1 MATLVL
7 STVGTILGGPIG
19 GALGSLVGQAVDQQ
33 LFGAGPRRGPR
44 LGDLSIQTSSF
55 GTPIPRIFGTMRVAG
70 TVVWATDL
78 KEEETVE
85 GGGKSGPEVVSYA
98 YSASFAVALS
108 SRPALRVRRIW
119 ADGKLLRGAA
129 GDFKVECKFRFH
141 SGSEGQAVD
150 PLIASIEG
158 TGKTPAF
165 RGLALAVF
173 EDLALVEYGNRI
185 PMLTFE
191 LVADDEQISLGTIA
205 GDVSR
210 GLIQAG
216 DGTATVAGFAAYG
229 ADQRSAI
236 ADLIDVWGLSV
247 VETRLRQPVD
257 TDGEI
262 VSIAGDRERG
272 CAVDGGERETRE
284 QRSQQPARALP
295 ASLTLNYY
303 DPSRDYQ
310 GGQMR
315 ASVDGGGRGQWRVD
329 CPVVIEAATA
339 KQTANDAMAR
349 RWAERDRLKVNLA
362 PEYVDLR
369 PGEQV
374 ELAGIAGRWLVDE
387 ATIDG
392 LVVKAELRRM
402 TLPGPTMPADPG
414 RPVQQQD
421 QLFGTTD
428 LALFDLPDLGLD
440 GQGGLS
446 VALAASADG
455 AFKPVP
461 VAVTANQQPLPSINL
476 SRRAVLGRSLGVLG
490 AGTTVMLDLVN
501 TVEVQLTSSDQLL
514 LNADD
519 DALAMG
525 GNLILLGDELL
536 QFGQAEEAGPG
547 RFRLSRLLRGRRGTE
562 WAVGAHLAG
571 ERALVIDR
579 ATLGWVPLDPA
590 IRGATIEAVAFGI
603 ADDSLAPPV
612 ATIAANGEALRPV
625 SPCQLTV
632 ESIEG
637 GALSVGWLPRC
648 SQQWAWV
655 DGAGDCPLDG
665 RSFEVTMAG
674 PSGTWSGQSSATLI
688 EIGPEVLGIVGTGET
703 GISVTETGAG
713 ARSRPV
719 TATWAIG

>member
-191 LVADDEQISLGTIA
+191 LVADDEQVSLGTIA

-210 GLIQAG
+210 GLIQAS

-272 CAVDGGERETRE
+272 CAVDGGEREAA
-284 QRSQQPARALP
+284 QPAARAG
-295 ASLTLNYY
+295 AT
-303 DPSRDYQ
+303 
-310 GGQMR
+310 GQ
-315 ASVDGGGRGQWRVD
+315 
-329 CPVVIEAATA
+329 P
-339 KQTANDAMAR
+339 DAQ
-349 RWAERDRLKVNLA
+349 L
-362 PEYVDLR
+362 LR
-369 PGEQV
+369 PEQGLSGRADARLGRWRGTRPV
-374 ELAGIAGRWLVDE
+374 AGR
-387 ATIDG
+387 
-392 LVVKAELRRM
+392 
-402 TLPGPTMPADPG
+402 LPGGD
-414 RPVQQQD
+414 R
-421 QLFGTTD
+421 
-428 LALFDLPDLGLD
+428 
-440 GQGGLS
+440 GG
-446 VALAASADG
+446 DRQ
-455 AFKPVP
+455 
-461 VAVTANQQPLPSINL
+461 ANRQ
-476 SRRAVLGRSLGVLG
+476 
-490 AGTTVMLDLVN
+490 
-501 TVEVQLTSSDQLL
+501 
-514 LNADD
+514 
-519 DALAMG
+519 
-525 GNLILLGDELL
+525 
-536 QFGQAEEAGPG
+536 
-547 RFRLSRLLRGRRGTE
+547 
-562 WAVGAHLAG
+562 
-571 ERALVIDR
+571 
-579 ATLGWVPLDPA
+579 
-590 IRGATIEAVAFGI
+590 
-603 ADDSLAPPV
+603 
-612 ATIAANGEALRPV
+612 
-625 SPCQLTV
+625 
-632 ESIEG
+632 
-637 GALSVGWLPRC
+637 
-648 SQQWAWV
+648 
-655 DGAGDCPLDG
+655 
-665 RSFEVTMAG
+665 
-674 PSGTWSGQSSATLI
+674 
-688 EIGPEVLGIVGTGET
+688 
-703 GISVTETGAG
+703 
-713 ARSRPV
+713 
-719 TATWAIG
+719 